1 LLDIHY
7 ELLFNVKIIDPFASQ
22 NVPVLP
28 KSEDQSL
35 SPRLLEVEVA
45 NGQISKQVLEA
56 LLTVQ
61 TQLYSM
67 AKDRDFE
74 NKYFQ
79 LGQRSFQ
86 YFFRSANYMLN

>member
-1 LLDIHY
+1 
-7 ELLFNVKIIDPFASQ
+7 
-22 NVPVLP
+22 
-28 KSEDQSL
+28 L

-86 YFFRSANYMLN
+86 YFF